1 MTPNEIPE
9 TPVTETAATQPST
22 ETAVPQTT
30 SLPKV
35 RTLKTDADASIQ
47 SGETTVV
54 SAIAAASRVQ
64 KMEQPEISGT
74 YSTSNNK
81 KVWLIAGALIVIV
94 LGGIIFGYLH
104 YQSVKEEERAR
115 QKIENI
121 QAIIPN
127 DGSRE
132 LSINNKTP
140 RDIAFALGRERV
152 EIAGKLG
159 SIINIYFTAGEGEEK
174 KYISTSDFL
183 TQTDTTAP
191 SLLLRALNPNFSAG
205 VHIFD
210 GNQMFLVFKVTS
222 YENAFAGMLEWEE
235 SIEDRLLPLL
245 RPAVDLSYPQGVI
258 DQRLFQDSIIRNRD
272 VRVLKNETGRTL
284 LLYGFTDQK
293 TLVIATGADTL
304 NEVIT
309 RLNTRT
315 TISQ

>member
-115 QKIENI
+115 
-121 QAIIPN
+121 
-127 DGSRE
+127 
-132 LSINNKTP
+132 
-140 RDIAFALGRERV
+140 
-152 EIAGKLG
+152 
-159 SIINIYFTAGEGEEK
+159 
-174 KYISTSDFL
+174 
-183 TQTDTTAP
+183 
-191 SLLLRALNPNFSAG
+191 
-205 VHIFD
+205 
-210 GNQMFLVFKVTS
+210 
-222 YENAFAGMLEWEE
+222 
-235 SIEDRLLPLL
+235 
-245 RPAVDLSYPQGVI
+245 
-258 DQRLFQDSIIRNRD
+258 
-272 VRVLKNETGRTL
+272 
-284 LLYGFTDQK
+284 
-293 TLVIATGADTL
+293 
-304 NEVIT
+304 
-309 RLNTRT
+309 
-315 TISQ
+315 